1 MLLRNHEGAAEI
13 RHGSKQKRRK
23 LICALIVAILQERR
37 GSDVSE
43 QTYKYITKAI
53 PRIEG
58 KNLCM
63 GKPLYV
69 EDQLPEDCLVIK
81 LVHSPYPF
89 AEVESL
95 DATIAE
101 KVPGVVRIFTWRDT
115 EIQCTSGFTYSPYEH
130 TVLKRVARY
139 QGDVVAMVVAENEK
153 AAVKARALL
162 KIRWTVYEP
171 LMDPEQARDNP
182 VVIHADQLDK
192 IVRQQKGRVDPER
205 DYMPERNQ
213 IKAFIQ
219 DYGDYEKALSLCE
232 TVTQVKCHTAQ
243 QMHCQFETHRSFSY
257 VDERGH
263 LVIKAPMQTVFPIQD
278 TVALAL
284 GIDKRKLHVIKTQVG
299 GAFGGKNVFAVYI
312 FAALA
317 AWILKRPVT
326 LAMTREES
334 MAFTGT
340 RHEYALEITL
350 GADCKGNIR
359 AVGSS
364 GYMGGGAYA
373 ELSDEVLNTGIHN
386 VYPLFPRA
394 DAMRIQQYAVH
405 TNKMLGCAF
414 RGFGATQN
422 IFALNCAVRH
432 LADEMKMELPEL
444 FIRNIPMLGDSHPL
458 MNGWRPED
466 PAFIRSVALKECI
479 ERSMELIRWEDKR
492 NKVPPNGTIVRG
504 VGLGVA
510 VHASGVPREDRG
522 CINMVMN
529 ADGSFSIFS
538 GHADIGTGSNT
549 VMLQIA
555 AETLDVPMD
564 MIHLQLADSAFTPFD
579 NGTYASS
586 NVYRAGSAAKLA
598 AEKMKKLLIQCVAQ
612 MLHRKEEEL
621 VFRGEG
627 FYDRRG
633 KRYMTLLQFAEK
645 RVSYW
650 EGGEPLVVSASFPD
664 DFAPS
669 PYVASCAEVE
679 VDRET
684 GCYRIL
690 NMATVVDSGRILN
703 PINARV
709 QALGGIVQSIGM
721 AMFEEVKYG
730 SDHRIQTKDFQTYKI
745 PCQMDIPP
753 MAIEFVEDSC
763 EPSGPFG
770 AKSLGEIS
778 TGSPAPAICDALFN
792 ALGVHVDTIPV
803 TPERLLR
810 AIRDK
815 ESREDCGN

>member
-1 MLLRNHEGAAEI
+1 MR
-13 RHGSKQKRRK
+13 KQ
-23 LICALIVAILQERR
+23 
-37 GSDVSE
+37 S
-43 QTYKYITKAI
+43 YKYITKAI

-58 KNLCM
+58 KSLCL
-63 GKPLYV
+63 GKPLYL
-69 EDQLPEDCLVIK
+69 EDQLPKEYLVIK

-95 DATIAE
+95 DTSVAE
-101 KVPGVVRIFTWRDT
+101 KVPGVVRIFTWKDT
-115 EIQCTSGFTYSPYEH
+115 DIQCTTGFTYSPYEH
-130 TVLKRVARY
+130 TLLKRVARY
-139 QGDVVAMVVAENEK
+139 QGDVVAMVVAENER

-162 KIRWTVYEP
+162 KIKWLVHEP
-171 LMDPEQARDNP
+171 VMDPEQARDNL
-182 VVIHADQLDK
+182 VVIHADQLEK
-192 IVRQQKGRVDPER
+192 IVRQQNGQVDPDR

-213 IKAFIQ
+213 IKAFIH
-219 DYGDYEKALSLCE
+219 DYGDYDQALSQCD
-232 TVTQVKCHTAQ
+232 TVTQVKCFTSQ

-257 VDERGH
+257 VDERGY
-263 LVIKAPMQTVFPIQD
+263 LVIMGPMQTVFPIQD
-278 TVALAL
+278 TVSLAL

-299 GAFGGKNVFAVYI
+299 GGFGGRNIFAVYT
-312 FAALA
+312 FPALA
-317 AWILKRPVT
+317 AWVLKRPVM

-340 RHEYALEITL
+340 RHEYSLEITL
-350 GADCKGNIR
+350 GADREGNIR
-359 AVGSS
+359 AIGSS

-386 VYPLFPRA
+386 VYPIFPRA
-394 DAMRIQQYAVH
+394 DAIRIHQYAVH

-432 LADEMKMELPEL
+432 LADEMKMDLPVL
-444 FIRNIPMLGDSHPL
+444 FLKNIPVLGDSHPL

-466 PAFIRSVALKECI
+466 PAFIRSVALTQCI
-479 ERSMELIRWEDKR
+479 DRSMELIGWKEKR
-492 NKVPPNGTIVRG
+492 NKFPPKGTVVRG

-529 ADGSFSIFS
+529 PDGSFTIFS

-564 MIHLQLADSAFTPFD
+564 IIHLQLADSALTPFD

-598 AEKMKKLLIQCVAQ
+598 AEKMKALLIRCVAQ
-612 MLHRKEEEL
+612 MLSVDEEEL
-621 VFRGEG
+621 TFSGEV
-627 FYDRRG
+627 FYDRQG
-633 KRYMTLLQFAEK
+633 KRRMTLSQFADK

-650 EGGEPLVVSASFPD
+650 EGGDPLVVSASFPD

-669 PYVASCAEVE
+669 PYVATCAEVE

-684 GCYRIL
+684 GYYRLL
-690 NMATVVDSGRILN
+690 NLATVVDSGRILN

-721 AMFEEVKYG
+721 TMFEEVKYG
-730 SDHRIQTKDFQTYKI
+730 LDHRVQTKDFQTYKI
-745 PCQMDIPP
+745 PCQMDVPP
-753 MAIEFVEDSC
+753 MAIEFVEGSF

-792 ALGVHVDTIPV
+792 ALGVHMDTIPV

-810 AIRDK
+810 AIREK
-815 ESREDCGN
+815 EARKSCGN